1 MKSLQ
6 ITFIDHTWQD
16 AKWSLPVNT
25 LLFMS
30 IHKVYTSLLIM
41 FIKFFV
47 IQISYHGIQ
56 FRVCKF
62 REDFYSRGFNFIA
75 ILFTIAK
82 IAKLKTRKIK
92 YE

>member
-6 ITFIDHTWQD
+6 ITFFDHTCQA

-47 IQISYHGIQ
+47 IQISYHAVP

-62 REDFYSRGFNFIA
+62 REDFYSWGFNFA
-75 ILFTIAK
+75 IFYNRENRE
-82 IAKLKTRKIK
+82 LKTREIK
-92 YE
+92 CE